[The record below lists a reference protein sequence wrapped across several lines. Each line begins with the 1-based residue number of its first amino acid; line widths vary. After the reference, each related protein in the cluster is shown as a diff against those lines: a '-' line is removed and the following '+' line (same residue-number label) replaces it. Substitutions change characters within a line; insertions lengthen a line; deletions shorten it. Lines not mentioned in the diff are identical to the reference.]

1 MHVLYCRRD
10 VTTNPG
16 GSVRT
21 FFTAL
26 AFLVILMAVIP
37 AVKRSLYPSPQ
48 DGDPE
53 C

>member
-10 VTTNPG
+10 VITNQG
-16 GSVRT
+16 VSVRT

-26 AFLVILMAVIP
+26 AFLVMLMAVIP
-37 AVKRSLYPSPQ
+37 AVKRSLYPPSQ